1 VSAPSAEQLEAVA
14 QRLYEAHHSGEPV
27 PAPSS
32 LIPGLDMA
40 GAYSIQRSLVARL
53 RADGRGPIGWKV
65 GMVSAIRRRSE
76 PPGGPIYGAL
86 LSGMVVDPIQ
96 PIDTRGLHGAEVE
109 GEVAFYLERPLRGGD
124 VTVADVLAATRGV
137 MPALEIIAG
146 RLEPGEHAPEDSVA
160 DNAESSLAVLGGA
173 LVPVEAIDLRLVGVV
188 LSRDGEILATGAGAQ
203 VLGHPAQA
211 VAWLA
216 NALHEH
222 GQELSAGQ
230 IVLSGSATGAFPVAA
245 GETVTA
251 EFDRLGSVAASFA

>member
-1 VSAPSAEQLEAVA
+1 MTAPPPEQLEAIA
-14 QRLYEAHHSGEPV
+14 QRLYDAHATGEPV

-32 LIPGLDMA
+32 LVSGLDMA
-40 GAYSIQRSLVARL
+40 AAYSVQRSLVARFE
-53 RADGRGPIGWKV
+53 RDGRNVIGFKV
-65 GMVSAIRRRSE
+65 GMVSAIHRRSE
-76 PPGGPIYGAL
+76 APGGPIYGAL
-86 LSGMVVDPIQ
+86 LSGMIVDPVE
-96 PIDTRGLHGAEVE
+96 PVDTHALRSPEVE
-109 GEVAFYLERPLRGGD
+109 GEFAFYLERPLRGPD

-137 MPALEIIAG
+137 VPALEIIAG

-173 LVPVEAIDLRLVGVV
+173 LVPVADVDLRLVGVV

-216 NALHEH
+216 NELHQH
-222 GQELSAGQ
+222 GQELFAGQ

-245 GETVTA
+245 GETITA
-251 EFDRLGSVAASFA
+251 DFDRFGSVSASIA